1 MNTTKD
7 TQMNSN
13 ILDLS
18 TQDDSLKSEAILSI
32 ERARELEEQLLENQ
46 LPSGFFFE
54 GENLMYRAE
63 YCNKDGEFPPPIYIC
78 SRLDVTAFTRDD
90 NNHNH
95 GCLLEFKD
103 IDGFHHSWAMPMELL
118 AGDGTRY
125 REELL
130 SRGLRIAPGSKA
142 RQLLT
147 MYIQSSKPLARARCV
162 TQTGWHK
169 NCFVLPDNMF
179 GFANAERLILQ
190 SSVSPFQNYT
200 CKGTLE
206 DWKGSV
212 STLCSGNTRLIFGVS
227 AAFAPPLLNFLGI
240 ENGGFHFRGASSTGK
255 TTVLTVAAS
264 VWGGK
269 EYTQRWRATTN
280 GIEALAAGH
289 NDTLLCLDE
298 LSQVDPHSAGEIAYM
313 LANGAGKS
321 RADRN
326 GGYRKKTAWRL
337 IFLSTGEMSLA
348 DHMIEAGKK
357 AKAGQQVRIIDI
369 PADTNKYGI
378 FENLHE
384 SSNGAAFSQ
393 LIGSACNLNYGV
405 PAQTFIRCLI
415 NKIDLIIPN
424 IQKVIE
430 DFLFSCSLK
439 GSDGQ
444 VYRVAKRFA
453 LVAAAGEL
461 ATAFGITG
469 WKNGEAS
476 ESTKACFF
484 DWLKSR
490 GGNTSQEELSIL
502 SQVKRFFEQHG
513 ESRFTPWD
521 APSDQKT
528 INRAGFRKLV
538 DGGVEYFVLPETF
551 KSDVAVGFDHRLVS
565 KVCVKYGLLREGT
578 NGEPTRSEKLPN
590 SASSTRCYRFT
601 SKVLSEEEKS

>member
-1 MNTTKD
+1 MNVSI
-7 TQMNSN
+7 SN
-13 ILDLS
+13 LS
-18 TQDDSLKSEAILSI
+18 TQDDSFKSEALLSI
-32 ERARELEEQLLENQ
+32 ERAQELEDQLVENQ
-46 LPSGFFFE
+46 LPEGFFFKD
-54 GENLMYRAE
+54 ENLMHQLTTS
-63 YCNKDGEFPPPIYIC
+63 NKDGEFPPPTYIC

-103 IDGFHHSWAMPMELL
+103 IDGCHHSWAMPMELL

-130 SRGLRIAPGSKA
+130 LRGLRIAPGSKA

-169 NCFVLPDNMF
+169 NCFVLPDDMF
-179 GFANAERLILQ
+179 GSANAERLIQ
-190 SSVSPFQNYT
+190 QSVSPLQDYACN
-200 CKGTLE
+200 GTA
-206 DWKGSV
+206 DGWKESV
-212 STLCSGNTRLIFGVS
+212 SSLCMGNTRLVFSVS
-227 AAFAPPLLNFLGI
+227 VAFAPPLLYLLGI

-255 TTVLTVAAS
+255 TTALAVAAS

-298 LSQVDPHSAGEIAYM
+298 LSQVDPHSAGEVAYM

-326 GGYRKKTAWRL
+326 GGYRKKAAWRL

-369 PADTNKYGI
+369 PAETGKYGI
-378 FENLHE
+378 FENLHD
-384 SSNGAAFSQ
+384 SPNGATFSQ
-393 LIGSACNLNYGV
+393 ALGAACNLNFGV
-405 PAQTFIRCLI
+405 PARIFIRHLVD
-415 NKIDLIIPN
+415 NMNLIIPN
-424 IQKVIE
+424 IQKSID
-430 DFLFSCSLK
+430 DFLLSCSLK
-439 GSDGQ
+439 GADGQ

-469 WKNGEAS
+469 WENGDAS
-476 ESTKACFF
+476 HSTKACFF
-484 DWLKSR
+484 DWLNSR

-521 APSDQKT
+521 APSEQKT
-528 INRAGFRKLV
+528 INRAGFRKLL
-538 DGGVEYFVLPETF
+538 DGGMEYFVLPESF

-565 KVCVKYGLLREGT
+565 KVCIKNGLLREGT

-601 SKVLSEEEKS
+601 SKVLSEEENHE